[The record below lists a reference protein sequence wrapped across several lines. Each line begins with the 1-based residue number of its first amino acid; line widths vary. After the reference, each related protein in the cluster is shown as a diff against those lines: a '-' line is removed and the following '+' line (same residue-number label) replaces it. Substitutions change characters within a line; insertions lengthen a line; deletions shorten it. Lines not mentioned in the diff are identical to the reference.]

1 MQIRAIILSDAAA
14 IGQDLRSNRV
24 KQRGRFWAMRT
35 LMGMAWRADRRNT
48 VQILA
53 VMAAQ
58 VFADGIVSLSLR
70 WIVDGA
76 VAGRTATAVTAGI
89 VGGFA
94 LAVGHVGGRIVAN
107 LQSELAE
114 RVRLMLD
121 REVLTMSATLDG
133 LEHLERP
140 DHLDRIMLVRQQ
152 SRALAEFGWSA
163 LSSAS
168 LTIRLLVS
176 LGLLL
181 TINPLLVG
189 LAVVFVLPLLLG
201 RVGQRRVQQ
210 SITDTAT
217 SVRLQKHLHQLCT
230 KPGPGKEIR
239 IARCGE
245 DLDRR
250 AAAMW
255 DTTTTVQLRAKVFA
269 ASLSATGWI
278 LFALG
283 YAGALLLVTWQALHG
298 RGSAG
303 DIVLVASVVSQL
315 RQQTNGRGSVIG
327 KFVVGL
333 HVLDQYRWL
342 RDYAAALTPV
352 TGGPAVPVPDT
363 LSRGIDLA
371 DVSFRYPGT
380 ETEILH
386 SLTAHLPAGSVVA
399 IVGEHGAGKTTLI
412 KLLCGFYQPTTG
424 QILVDDTP
432 LEAFGADPWR
442 TRLSAAFQDFGQFEF
457 LARETIGVGDLPHI
471 PDDPALYRA
480 LDRAQA
486 RDVVTTLPAS
496 LNTQLGRTFS
506 HGVDLSHGQW
516 QKLALS
522 RAFMRDAPLLLVL
535 DEPTASLDATA
546 EQNLFENYTTR
557 ARTLSR
563 SHGAITLIVSHR
575 FSTVRMADL
584 ILVLQD
590 GTITESGTHNDLIH
604 KAGLYATLYNL
615 QATAYRSNTD
625 Q

>member
-1 MQIRAIILSDAAA
+1 
-14 IGQDLRSNRV
+14 
-24 KQRGRFWAMRT
+24 MRT

-53 VMAAQ
+53 VMGAQ

-89 VGGFA
+89 VGGLA

-181 TINPLLVG
+181 TINPLLIG

-201 RVGQRRVQQ
+201 RIGQRRVQQ

-239 IARCGE
+239 IARCGS

-250 AAAMW
+250 AVAMW
-255 DTTTTVQLRAKVFA
+255 NTTTTVQLRAKVFA
-269 ASLSATGWI
+269 ASLSAAGWI
-278 LFALG
+278 LFAIG

-315 RQQTNGRGSVIG
+315 RQQANGMVSVIG

-342 RDYAAALTPV
+342 RDYAAAHTPSSS
-352 TGGPAVPVPDT
+352 PSVPVPDT
-363 LSRGIDLA
+363 LSHGIDLD

-412 KLLCGFYQPTTG
+412 KLLCGFYRPTTG
-424 QILVDDTP
+424 HILIDGTP

-471 PDDPALYRA
+471 PDDPAIYRA

-486 RDVVTTLPAS
+486 RDVVTTLPAT
-496 LNTQLGRTFS
+496 LDTQLGRTFS

-522 RAFMRDAPLLLVL
+522 RAFMRDTPLLVVL
-535 DEPTASLDATA
+535 DEPTASLDAAA
-546 EQNLFENYTTR
+546 EQNVFEGYTTR
-557 ARTLSR
+557 AHTLSQ
-563 SHGAITLIVSHR
+563 SHGAITLLVSHR

-590 GTITESGTHNDLIH
+590 GTITESGTHSDLVN
-604 KAGLYATLYNL
+604 KRGLYATLYTL
-615 QATAYRSNTD
+615 QAAAYETNRD
-625 Q
+625 R